1 MPSIFRL
8 VLAPIASLLYFTLFA
23 QSSHIQAPI
32 SLRYESHCSHI
43 SPIGQSEFETRQ
55 STLASTLIQL
65 GGAAYVTESSA
76 NSQYYGNFS
85 VTDWKLS
92 ERPLLLIIR
101 PIQTED
107 GSVRPQVA
115 VVTPKFEHRRATLL
129 PIPSYQGTEV
139 QYIDWAEDEDPYR
152 AAVEGIGL
160 SSNATIFV
168 DSNIRKFIAD
178 GLETAAPQAR
188 VLTAPLEITSL
199 RERKSVHELEI
210 MQCAN
215 EATVLA
221 IRDVHRRVQFGMRES
236 QVRSMMAQALAEVGL
251 KNGGCLVLFG
261 PNAALPHGTGTDR
274 ILTSSDLA
282 LLDCVASLHGYHSDV
297 TRTVAFPGSHIPAR
311 HLELWNIVRDVQKSA
326 LEVATAG
333 TLTKVPD
340 ETAREELGK
349 FGLDHYLT
357 HRLGH
362 GIGLDG
368 HEPPYLRGNS
378 GDVIQIGHT
387 FSNEPGIYIE
397 GEVGIRLEDCFY
409 IDSRGLPVYLTTH
422 TGGPQTSPWK
432 P

>member
-261 PNAALPHGTGTDR
+261 L
-274 ILTSSDLA
+274 
-282 LLDCVASLHGYHSDV
+282 
-297 TRTVAFPGSHIPAR
+297 AFPGSHIPAR